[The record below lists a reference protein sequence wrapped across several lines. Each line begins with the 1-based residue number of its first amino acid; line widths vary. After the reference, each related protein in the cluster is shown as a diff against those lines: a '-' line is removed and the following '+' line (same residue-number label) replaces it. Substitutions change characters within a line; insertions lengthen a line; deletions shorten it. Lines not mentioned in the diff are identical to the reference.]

1 MYSCRLLNKR
11 QCIVRVAYRGRRGR
25 RLSHTLTVPLS
36 VTLAA
41 SVNASVRGGP
51 GGRSGCSSGG
61 YRLLWP
67 LTCLSQAG
75 VWPLPTEVRPQ
86 LDLLRLRYRLAPVY
100 SVTQYC
106 SRYSILVL
114 LILGGQCPRGSDVAR
129 PLQGS
134 ARARRRSGPPVAL
147 ALCGGAALAALT
159 SGPGARQRARPPAC
173 TGALPGKIWLSC
185 RLVGLKVLQGA
196 GGDGDEDDRSLHR
209 SSAPYTLRGRPD
221 DFTWAL
227 HNNRHQSPQ
236 GTETQVCN
244 FCLRFFARIAC
255 DEHK

>member
-114 LILGGQCPRGSDVAR
+114 LILGGQCPRGSDVAW
-129 PLQGS
+129 PPQGS
-134 ARARRRSGPPVAL
+134 AQARRRSGPPGAL
-147 ALCGGAALAALT
+147 ALGGGAALAALT

-173 TGALPGKIWLSC
+173 AGALPGNGLAF
-185 RLVGLKVLQGA
+185 LQVGETQGA
-196 GGDGDEDDRSLHR
+196 ARRRRRWRRRRSFPTSFVGSVHATGPARRLHV
-209 SSAPYTLRGRPD
+209 G
-221 DFTWAL
+221 
-227 HNNRHQSPQ
+227 SPQ
-236 GTETQVCN
+236 QQAPVTTRYRDSGLQFLPQV
-244 FCLRFFARIAC
+244 FCAHCMR
-255 DEHK
+255 